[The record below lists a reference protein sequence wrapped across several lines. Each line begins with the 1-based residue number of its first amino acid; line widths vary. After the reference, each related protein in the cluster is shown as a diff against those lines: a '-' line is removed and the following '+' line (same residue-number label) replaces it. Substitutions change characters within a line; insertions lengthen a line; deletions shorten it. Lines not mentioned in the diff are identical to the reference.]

1 MSMPVTAGEV
11 AARLEEYGTSAFLVT
26 VGDDGSPKVVH
37 LALVWEGNSG
47 GGSFR
52 CTPGGGTLRNLAESG
67 AVTLVFPPAEPGGY
81 SMLID
86 GTGRVAGAS
95 DESPGTDDLVLIDF
109 GGGVLHR
116 PVPDAPDDQA
126 HC

>member
-11 AARLEEYGTSAFLVT
+11 TARLEEYGTSAFLVT

-37 LALVWEGNSG
+37 LALVWEGNSS

-67 AVTLVFPPAEPGGY
+67 PVTLVFPPAEPGGY

-95 DESPGTDDLVLIDF
+95 DELPGTDDLVRIDF

-116 PVPDAPDDQA
+116 PAPDVPGDQV

>member
-52 CTPGGGTLRNLAESG
+52 CTPGGGTLYNLAESG
-67 AVTLVFPPAEPGGY
+67 PVTLVFPPPEPGSH
-81 SMLID
+81 SMLVD
-86 GTGRVAGAS
+86 GTGRVVGDGEVA
-95 DESPGTDDLVLIDF
+95 EVVF
-109 GGGVLHR
+109 VGGVLHR
-116 PVPDAPDDQA
+116 PAPAAPGDRVD
-126 HC
+126 C

>member
-67 AVTLVFPPAEPGGY
+67 PVTLVFPPAEPGGY

-95 DESPGTDDLVLIDF
+95 DELPGTDDLVRIDF

-116 PVPDAPDDQA
+116 PAPDASDDQV